1 MEFDR
6 QHARLYGYA
15 NPRRVAEIVNIRVKA
30 TGVTRKPHLPRS
42 RSTTP
47 GTQFRMHVAGV
58 RFDGRVLPSEFY
70 RWEELA
76 PGTVAAGPAV
86 IVGGQATTVVPPGFS
101 FRIDEFGNLV
111 AVRPA
116 RRHVRR
122 SASAEAA
129 VS

>member
-1 MEFDR
+1 
-6 QHARLYGYA
+6 
-15 NPRRVAEIVNIRVKA
+15 
-30 TGVTRKPHLPRS
+30 
-42 RSTTP
+42 
-47 GTQFRMHVAGV
+47 MHVAGV
-58 RFDGRVLPSEFY
+58 RFHGRVLPSGFY
-70 RWEELA
+70 RWEELE

-116 RRHVRR
+116 RRQVRR
-122 SASAEAA
+122 SAGAEAA